1 MAEIH
6 STTTYAPSFLTNVGA
21 QLVFKMALVVAI
33 VAVDFAWIA
42 GTDFEF
48 DMASAGKVAAI
59 AAVLAA
65 IGWFYRAKRPMQ
77 RFEILCVETSALLA
91 FSASAAVLSSLLTS
105 LNRPLV
111 DDAMMAF
118 DSAVGFDWLSYVGFV
133 NERPWLGML
142 SSAVYVTT
150 LTQVALTVIV
160 LGLIGKTTRVQ
171 QFVWAVMLG
180 ALICIAISALWPSAG
195 ALGTIRPP
203 AEFISLNSPIVD
215 LDYKQAFFDLRDGE
229 GRYLSLDEPHGL
241 IAFPSYHCTLSALI
255 ILAFAGVRFWFW
267 PVFVLNLAVILS
279 TPVDGGHHLADA
291 IGGVIVALLA
301 WTLAAKL
308 VDTCSIKDRHRPA

>member
-6 STTTYAPSFLTNVGA
+6 STTTYTPSLLTSVGT
-21 QLVFKMALVVAI
+21 QLVLKTALVAAI
-33 VAVDFAWIA
+33 VAVDVLWIA
-42 GTDFEF
+42 STEFEF
-48 DMASAGKVAAI
+48 DMASAGKVI
-59 AAVLAA
+59 AVSVVLAA
-65 IGWFYRAKRPMQ
+65 IGWFYRAKRPMP
-77 RFEILCVETSALLA
+77 RFEVLCVETSALLA

-105 LNRPLV
+105 LDRPLV
-111 DDAMMAF
+111 DDAMMAL
-118 DSAVGFDWLSYVGFV
+118 DSALGFDWLSYVGFV

-150 LTQVALTVIV
+150 LTQVALTVVV
-160 LGLIGKTTRVQ
+160 LGLVGKTVRVQ

-180 ALICIAISALWPSAG
+180 ALMCIAISAVWPSAG

-203 AEFISLNSPIVD
+203 AEFMGLNNPIVD
-215 LDYKQAFFDLRDGE
+215 LDYKQAFFDLRDGA

-291 IGGVIVALLA
+291 VGGIVVAIVAWALAGRLLD
-301 WTLAAKL
+301 L
-308 VDTCSIKDRHRPA
+308 SSSRDRHRPA